1 MRIYKLISEN
11 IKHYPRF
18 IYKRLFTGYQVINL
32 LLKEQPYLSYNK
44 TSGCFT
50 INNNNLS
57 WDEKISLRQSLM
69 ETLPSIPLRA
79 TIHIDDI
86 ITTYYDQCLERY
98 LFQKV
103 NRSLE
108 NCQTCWFKHAQNNK
122 CIGWIDPEEDFGY
135 DEKIRFFDKISQ
147 RKKYFKDS
155 SLAKALVRDK
165 DGYIFLCSDNVYT
178 KDDNSLELCKN
189 IEQAGFSNIIS
200 SLSPII
206 LGYSTQNNRYCA
218 ISGRHRIAV
227 LRYLRSQGK
236 IRNLKISCH
245 LVKYPFESLVYT
257 RPFSKTCKLC
267 DWGGIFDPGTGTHQD
282 FYTREGIAVMR
293 GRRNKKK
300 GGRQKWNRLLP
311 VFRDMV
317 TNQKVLDV
325 GAHRGLYCLK
335 ALEYG
340 AVSATALEPSEKL
353 AQVISTIKKCYAY
366 EDLHLIKGD
375 FYDEDDF
382 SRLVEEEYNTVFFL
396 GIIHHLLRLG
406 VQKKLLY
413 SFEELLRKI
422 AKIANYGVIIEFAMP
437 KEASLALPEITLYR
451 ERFSEDE
458 FKKALKK
465 YFPICK
471 NLGECRYYSS
481 NSYGRIMYYGLKG

>member
-1 MRIYKLISEN
+1 MRIYKLIAEN

-18 IYKRLFTGYQVINL
+18 IYKRLFTGYQITNL
-32 LLKEQPYLSYNK
+32 LLKERPYLGYNK

-50 INNNNLS
+50 VNSENLS
-57 WDEKISLRQSLM
+57 WDEKISLRRSLI
-69 ETLPSIPLRA
+69 EILRSILPRA
-79 TIHIDDI
+79 TIHIDEI

-108 NCQTCWFKHAQNNK
+108 NSQTCWFKHAQNNK
-122 CIGWIDPEEDFGY
+122 CIGWIDPEKDFGY
-135 DEKIRFFDKISQ
+135 DEKMRFLDKLSQ
-147 RKKYFKDS
+147 RKKHFRDR
-155 SLAKALVRDK
+155 SLVKALIRDK
-165 DGYIFLCSDNVYT
+165 DGCIILRSDNVYT
-178 KDDNSLELCKN
+178 KDDNSLELYRN

-200 SLSPII
+200 SISSII
-206 LGYSTQNNRYCA
+206 LGYSTKNKRYCV
-218 ISGRHRIAV
+218 ICGRHRIAA

-236 IRNLKISCH
+236 IRNLKIRCH
-245 LVKYPFESLVYT
+245 LVKYPFETLIYT
-257 RPFSKTCKLC
+257 RPFLKTCKQC

-282 FYTREGIAVMR
+282 FYVREGIAVMR
-293 GRRNKKK
+293 GRRSKK

-317 TNQKVLDV
+317 ANKKVLDV

-340 AVSATALEPSEKL
+340 AASATALEPSEKL
-353 AQVISTIKKCYAY
+353 TQVISTIKKCYAY

-382 SRLVEEEYNTVFFL
+382 SRLVDEEYDTVFFL

-406 VQKKLLY
+406 IQKKLLY

-422 AKIANYGVIIEFAMP
+422 AKIANYGVIIEFVMP

-471 NLGECRYYSS
+471 NLGKCRYYSG
-481 NSYGRIMYYGLKG
+481 NRYGRRMYRGLKQ